1 MNDATELFKEQGY
14 LLDDLLAT
22 DSWGELYS
30 ATYTGHGRRVLFRRF
45 RPELSDTR
53 AWGLAAAEIQAWAR
67 IDHPAIIQPLDWG
80 AAPAGPYYAAM
91 MPGGLPLASALTEDS
106 GLELFDPEEVFG
118 GVLEAVEAAARWGV
132 LHLGLGLTNVWVT
145 DGAVGVSEF
154 GLWYVRAE
162 FPETLDPADLFSAPE
177 QRTGGRAMAATDV
190 YALGLLY
197 LALHQGLA
205 AAKSASAGDLDELD
219 IEPVIS
225 RCLAPN
231 PVLRPRLDEVASGL
245 GLAAR
250 RCDDSLRD
258 CPVCKLKQQIA
269 REMRQGPAPFGERVM
284 EFMMEEEPYEPPP
297 RRQQDPPRGQARP
310 RSEALLALFPWLA
323 IGALALATLVV
334 WWLVFR

>member
-162 FPETLDPADLFSAPE
+162 FPETFDDTGLFSAPE

-205 AAKSASAGDLDELD
+205 AAKSASAGDLEEMD

-225 RCLAPN
+225 RCLGPN

-250 RCDDSLRD
+250 RCDDSLGT
-258 CPVCKLKQQIA
+258 A
-269 REMRQGPAPFGERVM
+269 RSASSSSRSPARCA
-284 EFMMEEEPYEPPP
+284 
-297 RRQQDPPRGQARP
+297 RGRLRSAR
-310 RSEALLALFPWLA
+310 
-323 IGALALATLVV
+323 G
-334 WWLVFR
+334 

>member
-45 RPELSDTR
+45 RAELSEDR

-80 AAPAGPYYAAM
+80 APPAGSYYAAM
-91 MPGGLPLASALTEDS
+91 MPDGLPLASALCEDS
-106 GLELFDPEEVFG
+106 GLELFDPEKAFAG
-118 GVLEAVEAAARWGV
+118 MLEAVEAAARWGV
-132 LHLGLGLTNVWVT
+132 LHLGLGVTNVWVSE
-145 DGAVGVSEF
+145 GAVGVSEF

-162 FPETLDPADLFSAPE
+162 FGEAFDPVDLFSAPE

-190 YALGLLY
+190 HALGLLY
-197 LALHQGLA
+197 VALHQGLA
-205 AAKSASAGDLDELD
+205 AAKSASAGVLDELNL
-219 IEPVIS
+219 EPVIS

-245 GLAAR
+245 GLSAR
-250 RCDDSLRD
+250 RCDDSLRA

-284 EFMMEEEPYEPPP
+284 EFMMEEEPYVPSPS
-297 RRQQDPPRGQARP
+297 RQSPPRGQTRP